1 MTISSEQSTQSYSG
15 DGSTVTFSYGYPFFA
30 LDDVKVELRAT
41 DGTII
46 TPVYNG
52 AGTYDYTV
60 SGTFDAETSRYPNG
74 GSVTFNTAPPS
85 GYTIAL
91 FREVTLTQ
99 ETDYVANDAFPAET
113 HENAL
118 DKLTMIAQQ
127 LRDDADKS
135 LRFTATET
143 ADPTVPPVGANQYL
157 RSNVSGDALAWS
169 DEGPEAGALRDDL
182 ADGSAEVNV
191 WRWRQDATFVDSD
204 TLTTDTTTTDDAGQY
219 IHQNGRRIRVH
230 APSSGSYLYGTIINV
245 GTRGPSGTLD
255 LSLESGS
262 LPDEPLVI
270 WVSLFAASGA
280 QLAEENQVNVFTALQ
295 MILFGDPSDTDDQFV
310 IGRAGAPAAN
320 NPTMTFKIDNT
331 LPTISTW
338 DGTQNVGLRLASPI
352 QVGLPTA
359 VPGGAPL
366 GSLNA
371 EHIYVGGRRVNANEP
386 LQVVTPNGWS
396 VVKLG
401 ENGEITQTAF
411 SKYIVEIISLVP
423 GTAATSLQMLTSSD
437 EGLSFDNSAGN
448 YNRVME
454 FSVSGGGVA
463 TEGGD
468 AAVIPINPAARTL
481 SAAAGHSHDATIELL
496 DPLNA
501 TRDTMFRWRL
511 DMINDTT
518 GAQVRVGGSGRRKAA
533 AVVNALE
540 FTLSSGNIASG
551 TFKLYGVP

>member
-15 DGSTVTFSYGYPFFA
+15 DGSTVTFPYGYPFFA
-30 LDDVKVELRAT
+30 LDEVKVELRAT

-46 TPVYNG
+46 TPIYNG

-60 SGTFDAETSRYPNG
+60 SGTLDAETSRYPNG

-182 ADGSAEVNV
+182 ADGSADVNV

-230 APSSGSYLYGTIINV
+230 APSSGSYLYGTIVNV

-338 DGTQNVGLRLASPI
+338 DGTQNVGLRLAAPI

-411 SKYIVEIISLVP
+411 DKYVVEIVSLVAD
-423 GTAATSLQMLTSSD
+423 TDDVYLIMRTSSD
-437 EGLSFDNSAGN
+437 GGATYDSGASDYAAFDIGRDAGSGAIGDNSNSLPEMRLTGTSTFGNAAG
-448 YNRVME
+448 E
-454 FSVSGGGVA
+454 S
-463 TEGGD
+463 
-468 AAVIPINPAARTL
+468 L
-481 SAAAGHSHDATIELL
+481 SATIAVR
-496 DPLNA
+496 DPANSSLETMFSWQVDMIAPDTA
-501 TRDTMFRWRL
+501 TRGHW
-511 DMINDTT
+511 
-518 GAQVRVGGSGRRKAA
+518 GAGRRKQAA
-533 AVVNALE
+533 AVNAIQ
-540 FTLSSGNIASG
+540 FSLSAGNIASA
-551 TFKLYGVP
+551 TIKLYGVP

>member
-15 DGSTVTFSYGYPFFA
+15 DGSTVTFPYGYPFFA
-30 LDDVKVELRAT
+30 LDEVKVELRAT

-46 TPVYNG
+46 TPIYNG

-182 ADGSAEVNV
+182 ADGSADVNV

-386 LQVVTPNGWS
+386 LQVVTPNGWN

-411 SKYIVEIISLVP
+411 KRYRVTIDGLVVDTDAAYIL
-423 GTAATSLQMLTSSD
+423 LRTSSD
-437 EGLSFDNSAGN
+437 GGSTFDSGASDYATVVMGRDGGSGDAHFGNNAMAEIRPTGARGVGNAAGESLSAEIWISDPTNAALETLFGWNA
-448 YNRVME
+448 E
-454 FSVSGGGVA
+454 IVA
-463 TEGGD
+463 T
-468 AAVIPINPAARTL
+468 
-481 SAAAGHSHDATIELL
+481 
-496 DPLNA
+496 
-501 TRDTMFRWRL
+501 DTAM
-511 DMINDTT
+511 
-518 GAQVRVGGSGRRKAA
+518 QVHRGSGRRKQA

-540 FTLSSGNIASG
+540 FTLSAGNIASA
-551 TFKLYGVP
+551 TIKLYGVP

>member
-1 MTISSEQSTQSYSG
+1 MTISSEQSTQSYAG
-15 DGSTVTFSYGYPFFA
+15 DGSTVSFSYGYPFFA
-30 LDDVKVELRAT
+30 LSDVKAELRAT

-60 SGTFDAETSRYPNG
+60 SGTFDPDTSRYPNG

-99 ETDYVANDAFPAET
+99 EVDYVANDAFPAET

-118 DKLTMIAQQ
+118 DRLTMIAQQ
-127 LRDDADKS
+127 LRDDVDKS

-143 ADPTVPPVGANQYL
+143 ADPIVPPVGANQFL
-157 RSNVSGDALAWS
+157 RSNVDGDGLAWV

-182 ADGSAEVNV
+182 ADGSADVNV
-191 WRWRQDATFVDSD
+191 WRWRQIATFVDSD

-230 APSSGSYLYGTIINV
+230 APGSGSYLYGTIVNV

-255 LSLESGS
+255 LSFESGS

-295 MILFGDPSDTDDQFV
+295 MILFGNPSDTDDQFV

-338 DGTQNVGLRLASPI
+338 DGSTNVALRLAAPI

-366 GSLNA
+366 GSINA
-371 EHIYVGGRRVNANEP
+371 EHIYVDGRELYANEP
-386 LQVVTPNGWS
+386 LQVVTPAGWGQ
-396 VVKLG
+396 VNLG
-401 ENGEITQTAF
+401 ENGEITQTGFKRYRVTIDGLVFNTDGTLLYLRSSSDGGQTVDSGA
-411 SKYIVEIISLVP
+411 SDYAYAIIGLDSGTGQSNGISNGAAQISITGTGTIGNAAGESMSATIIIS
-423 GTAATSLQMLTSSD
+423 
-437 EGLSFDNSAGN
+437 
-448 YNRVME
+448 
-454 FSVSGGGVA
+454 
-463 TEGGD
+463 
-468 AAVIPINPAARTL
+468 
-481 SAAAGHSHDATIELL
+481 

-501 TRDTMFRWRL
+501 ALQTHFE
-511 DMINDTT
+511 IH
-518 GAQVRVGGSGRRKAA
+518 GEGVRPDSAMWSFNGGGRRTAA
-533 AVVNALE
+533 GIVNSLRILPSAGLI
-540 FTLSSGNIASG
+540 SSATI
-551 TFKLYGVP
+551 KLYGVP